1 MYLYFDS
8 KGTLLETI
16 NDEAIRQYNVGVNTI
31 NVFIEDANAPDSGK
45 IPWDIYS
52 LLYRFQL
59 ADGTLV
65 STSDGSNVTIDY
77 TVSRNNG
84 DLKKKTIPF
93 NINRDLKHFKYG
105 KEYEFFVIDV
115 PCGRISELA
124 DRQEQNTV
132 NFVSEGDVFKRGGVV
147 LMTIQAAKTGSRF
160 LSLERVAFTVENA
173 VMLPDEA
180 VNSSEFNWLL
190 QQYIIGDYLRP
201 QLVYG
206 VITDGTFYPELNT
219 ETITGITLTLSNF
232 NREPKIGEKFL
243 YLYTYLN
250 SSFAVMATVVEIND
264 DENTVIATFVKGT
277 PVQLT
282 GPQGK
287 QGENGKSL
295 VFYKETVSITGE
307 ISTGKTVD
315 IDMNKLSSRL
325 DIEDYA
331 TKDSVLLPFRNG
343 YVDYLAFCTVRS
355 YSYAN
360 RTATL
365 VIQDYIRLT
374 GTTGA
379 RGEKGAVF
387 TPHVGADTG
396 DLWWTNNGGLQN
408 PATVNIRGPE
418 GKQGPTGAKIVST
431 TLAYSSTTENRYQ
444 QTFDDGSVQFFSA
457 PRGKKGATFTPS
469 VSDSGILSWTNDVG
483 LSNPAPKSVIGP
495 QGPRGFVFTPSVS
508 ASGIISWANDGGLS
522 NPASVNITGPQGRQG
537 EKGENGSDALM
548 CAGTVLSYYAPQSNY
563 LMVSSFNRTPK
574 VNENFLLL
582 WNKRDSSSNAITD
595 TYMCIA
601 KVTRI
606 EDSRVDF
613 SVPYSY
619 SIMGG
624 TGATGAKGDTG
635 IGITSARAQTV
646 TITEQY
652 TTTPIV
658 FSLSDGSAIGPVNI
672 QAKNGITPNCIAY
685 IGTVEASAWISSS
698 TYASYGYG
706 YQAKIHKY
714 DHSDLVYEF
723 ETYIPEV
730 IPIDVADIMGTNFAP
745 FAETRTDGLIIY
757 AKEKPTTAK
766 TFNIT
771 LTHTN
776 SKS

>member
-1 MYLYFDS
+1 MYLYFDN

-16 NDEAIRQYNVGVNTI
+16 NDEALRQYNKGVNTV
-31 NVFIEDANAPDSGK
+31 NVFIEDADNPDSGM
-45 IPWDIYS
+45 IPWNIGALKYW
-52 LLYRFQL
+52 FQL
-59 ADGTLV
+59 ADGDVLQKV
-65 STSDGSNVTIDY
+65 DY
-77 TVSRNNG
+77 E
-84 DLKKKTIPF
+84 LKREKTAFKSVPF
-93 NINRDLKHFKYG
+93 DRNRDLKHFQYG
-105 KEYEFFVIDV
+105 KVYEFFVIEV
-115 PCGRISELA
+115 PCGEISELSKSN
-124 DRQEQNTV
+124 DTIE
-132 NFVSEGDVFKRGGVV
+132 FVTDNDVFRRGGLV
-147 LMTIQAAKTGSRF
+147 LMTMQAGKIETKGDTTISRW
-160 LSLERVAFTVENA
+160 LSLERVSFTVEDA
-173 VMLPDEA
+173 VLLPDSA

-206 VITDGTFYPELNT
+206 VIDDITFYPELNT
-219 ETITGITLTLSNF
+219 ETVTGITLTLSNF

-243 YLYTYLN
+243 YLYTDLN

-277 PVQLT
+277 AVKLT
-282 GPQGK
+282 GAQGK
-287 QGENGKSL
+287 QGESGKSL

-315 IDMNKLSSRL
+315 IDTNKLSSRL

-343 YVDYLAFCTVRS
+343 YVDYLALCTVKS
-355 YSYAN
+355 YSYEN
-360 RTATL
+360 STATL

-374 GTTGA
+374 GATGA
-379 RGEKGAVF
+379 QGEKGAVF

-431 TLAYSSTTENRYQ
+431 ELYLSTTESDEYK
-444 QTFDDGSVQFFSA
+444 QTFDDGTVQYFTVR
-457 PRGKKGATFTPS
+457 RGKKGATFTPS
-469 VSDSGILSWTNDVG
+469 VSDGGVLSWTNDGG
-483 LSNPAPKSVIGP
+483 LQNPASKLVIGP
-495 QGPRGFVFTPSVS
+495 QGPRGFVFVPSVS
-508 ASGIISWANDGGLS
+508 ASGVLSWTNDGGLS

-537 EKGENGSDALM
+537 EQGEAGSDGLM
-548 CAGTVLSYYAPQSNY
+548 CTGTVLSYYAPQASY
-563 LMVSSFNRTPK
+563 LMVSNFNRTPK
-574 VNENFLLL
+574 VGESFFLL
-582 WNKRDSSSNAITD
+582 WNMRDNVSNAIVN

-601 KVTRI
+601 TVSKI
-606 EDSRVDF
+606 ENNRVDF
-613 SVPYSY
+613 TVPTSY

-635 IGITSARAQTV
+635 VGITSARAQTATV
-646 TITEQY
+646 TEQY
-652 TTTPIV
+652 TTTPIA
-658 FSLSDGSAIGPVNI
+658 FSLSDGSTIGPVNV

-685 IGTVEASAWISSS
+685 VGTVESSAWISSS
-698 TYASYGYG
+698 TYASYGYE
-706 YQAKIHKY
+706 YQAKIPKY
-714 DHSDLVYEF
+714 DQSDLVYAF
-723 ETYIPEV
+723 ETYVPEV
-730 IPIDVADIMGTNFAP
+730 IPADVADIMGTNFAP

-776 SKS
+776 SNS